1 MGFVMGAVFVAV
13 LVWALIVYAGKKA
26 DQALEAELQ
35 AAFREVRVT
44 LSLDEIEELRR
55 QVRELEDLSNAQVRL
70 GALSKSDAHRRL
82 KAACIQTAYTHI
94 EVKRMFEPKADEPS
108 GSAGT

>member
-1 MGFVMGAVFVAV
+1 VNDKRLGERVGFVMGAAFVAM
-13 LVWALIVYAGKKA
+13 LVWAMIVYAGKRA

-55 QVRELEDLSNAQVRL
+55 QVRELED
-70 GALSKSDAHRRL
+70 
-82 KAACIQTAYTHI
+82 
-94 EVKRMFEPKADEPS
+94 
-108 GSAGT
+108 